1 MSKTTTQIKDQLVR
15 KGASEVIETMLTER
29 VKFFKNEDDLYEWVE
44 DRFDINMLFF
54 KPSSLDDDYEE
65 VMELMMDEVHDR
77 VYEFFNQVQQGILE
91 KAFLVQKSLDH
102 DTDI

>member
-1 MSKTTTQIKDQLVR
+1 MSRNTTQIKDQLVS

-29 VKFFKNEDDLYEWVE
+29 VKFFRTEDDLYEWIQ
-44 DRFDINMLFF
+44 DRFDINMLGH
-54 KPSSLDDDYEE
+54 SDDDYAE

-91 KAFLVQKSLDH
+91 KAFFVQKTLEHDQSL
-102 DTDI
+102 

>member
-44 DRFDINMLFF
+44 DRFDINMLGHCDRSFW
-54 KPSSLDDDYEE
+54 P
-65 VMELMMDEVHDR
+65 ELMMDEVHDR